1 LEGLADPGTRPAL
14 VRYEQ
19 RLRTLIAANSVPPE
33 AGPGD
38 RLLAQAART
47 RLALGDEAAR
57 HTLSSLLL
65 SDDELTRQLA
75 FEALQKRF
83 GYDPSAEASVRREAA
98 ARWME

>member
-1 LEGLADPGTRPAL
+1 VAGSAL

-19 RLRTLIAANSVPPE
+19 RVRTLIATNTVPPE

-47 RLALGDEAAR
+47 RLALGDDSAR
-57 HTLSSLLL
+57 HTLAALLL
-65 SDDELTRQLA
+65 SSDEFTRQLA
-75 FEALQKRF
+75 FEALQKKFGEDR
-83 GYDPSAEASVRREAA
+83 GYDPGLDDLARRAAA